1 MAKATLNNKLAQRAT
16 TGRKRAVRYLR
27 VSTPSQVK
35 TDFNPEG
42 ISIPAQRVASD
53 GKAESLAADIVD
65 EYVEPGRTA
74 TSIEARPV
82 FQRMLARIKTK
93 GDVDYIIVYNFNR
106 IFRNSVDAAI
116 VKRDLKKLGVRVVS
130 CVVDLGEGPEAAMVE
145 SIMHAVDQYQSEA
158 SGADIKFK
166 MGEKAKHGGTLGR
179 AKLGYR
185 NVILKTDDG
194 RVIRTVELDHEGDR
208 AAHVTRAFELY
219 ATGQYTGKQLVNLL
233 TQAGLR
239 TRGDRRTPSR
249 ALSTT
254 GLYNLLADR
263 YYLGKVTYEGVE
275 YPGRHEP
282 LTTPEIFQKVQN
294 IITERGG
301 GVKDRTHNHYLK
313 GLLWCGKCGQRVV
326 LTNGSG
332 NGGKY
337 FYWLCLGRQNRRC
350 DLPYLPVSKVGRA
363 VEIHYATVRLDV
375 AFQGALRGQLAEV
388 LLSEDSGLTELRRQ
402 LRGRL
407 TELDEQE
414 ERFLD
419 LVGKPGWPQAKIQAR
434 LTKLEAERVEIQ
446 GQLTQTVSKL
456 KDGQTFVETALQLL
470 DNPQAFYQ
478 RAGTSLRRSMN
489 ALIFTKLYLD
499 TNGVAGHELADIA
512 RPFVEANRA
521 CRQRQ
526 EVPRAAATST
536 RRNNK
541 SSLAEEGAF
550 DVQITEAD
558 LLILAVSGQGSRK
571 PAMVELRGLEPLTPS
586 LPVRCATSCAI
597 APRRR

>member
-1 MAKATLNNKLAQRAT
+1 
-16 TGRKRAVRYLR
+16 
-27 VSTPSQVK
+27 
-35 TDFNPEG
+35 
-42 ISIPAQRVASD
+42 
-53 GKAESLAADIVD
+53 
-65 EYVEPGRTA
+65 
-74 TSIEARPV
+74 V
-82 FQRMLARIKTK
+82 FQQMIARIKAK
-93 GDVDYIIVYNFNR
+93 RDVDYVLVYNFNR

-130 CVVDLGEGPEAAMVE
+130 CVVDLGEGPEAVMVE

-219 ATGQYTGKQLVNLL
+219 ATGQYTGKQLVNIL

-239 TRGDRRTPSR
+239 TRGDRRTSSR
-249 ALSTT
+249 PLSTT

-263 YYLGKVTYEGVE
+263 YYLGKVAYQGVE
-275 YPGRHEP
+275 YPGRHQA
-282 LTTPEIFQKVQN
+282 LTTHDVFQKVQSVLV
-294 IITERGG
+294 ERGG

-313 GLLWCGKCGQRVV
+313 GLLWCASCGRRVI
-326 LTNGSG
+326 LTNGRG

-337 FYWLCLGRQNRRC
+337 FYWLCLGRQSRAC
-350 DLPYLPVSKVGRA
+350 DLPYLSVDKVGRA
-363 VEIHYATVRLDV
+363 VEAHYATVRLD
-375 AFQGALRGQLAEV
+375 AQLEGALRGQLAEV
-388 LLSEDSGLTELRRQ
+388 LLSEDSSMTELRRQ

-419 LVGKPGWPQAKIQAR
+419 LVGRPGWPQAKIQTR
-434 LTKLEAERVEIQ
+434 LTKLEAERAEIQ

-456 KDGQTFVETALQLL
+456 KDGQVFVETALQLL

-499 TNGVAGHELADIA
+499 ADGVARHDLTDTA

-521 CRQRQ
+521 YRQQ
-526 EVPRAAATST
+526 ATKAAAPA

-541 SSLAEEGAF
+541 SSLAKEGAF
-550 DVQITEAD
+550 DGQVTEAE
-558 LLILAVSGQGSRK
+558 LLILALSGQGSRK

-597 APRRR
+597 APKRR